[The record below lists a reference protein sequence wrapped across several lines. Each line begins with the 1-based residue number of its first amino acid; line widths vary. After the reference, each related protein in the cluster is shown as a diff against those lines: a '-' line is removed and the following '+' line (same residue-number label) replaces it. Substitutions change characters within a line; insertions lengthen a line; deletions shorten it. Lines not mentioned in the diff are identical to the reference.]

1 MNDAISSSVVVS
13 PEEAPVTLTRDDS
26 FTPLHGIATQVA
38 IGAVLLVLVY
48 YIKTKLVRTTKDFV
62 IANRKIGFG
71 FGVAGMI
78 SIWTWAMAVMMS
90 AAQTYTYGLSGLFW
104 FTVPNGL
111 AVIAVIPFA
120 RKIRTLMPSGYTIPE
135 FVRERFGG
143 ARLAVGV
150 VIVGALFG
158 SLIEI
163 IINLKGTALVTSAVF
178 GVDPILAALI
188 GLAVVLVYSALGGL
202 WSSVSTSTVSTLLH
216 TVPPAVV
223 VVAALHKAGGATSI
237 WTSVE
242 SQGNDLLSV
251 TRLDAATGFGI
262 TLALGLITATVAGQE
277 YWQLA
282 WGLKKKDVSR
292 TFLWAGAWFYPI
304 PICLGILGLVGL
316 GLNVDLN
323 RDLGGDAAAIG
334 PYLISHLGL
343 PSWVV
348 FAYVV
353 VVLTAC
359 YSVIDSAFTAIS
371 SVFVVDV
378 IKPLAPNISDR
389 SLYLWAKAPMLLGAV
404 IAALVVLTGAD
415 FVTIVLTSYAI
426 RTAIL
431 VPLVLALFWSRMTG
445 AGFVWGTV
453 LGIAIGMPI
462 RSAYGELVGSLAILS
477 ISAAVPLVLGLF
489 GSERYDF
496 EKLKKLPDAT
506 DSAAPGSE
514 PPLPAAPLAT

>member
-1 MNDAISSSVVVS
+1 MTD
-13 PEEAPVTLTRDDS
+13 VTLIRDTS
-26 FTPLHGIATQVA
+26 FTPVQGILTEIA
-38 IGAVLLVLVY
+38 IGAALLALVY
-48 YIKTKLVRTTKDFV
+48 YIKTRLVRTTKDFV
-62 IANRKIGFG
+62 IANRRIGFG

-120 RKIRTLMPSGYTIPE
+120 RKIRSLMPAGYTIPE

-143 ARLAVGV
+143 ARLAVAV
-150 VIVGALFG
+150 VILGALFG

-178 GVDPILAALI
+178 GVDPTLAAVI
-188 GLAVVLVYSALGGL
+188 GLAVVLAYSALGGL

-223 VVAALHKAGGATSI
+223 VVAALHKAGGADAI
-237 WTSVE
+237 WSSVAA
-242 SQGNDLLSV
+242 QGNDLLSV
-251 TRLDAATGFGI
+251 TRSDAATGFGI

-316 GLNVDLN
+316 GLHVDVT
-323 RDLGGDAAAIG
+323 RDLGGDAAAVG

-343 PSWVV
+343 PSWIV
-348 FAYVV
+348 FAYVIV
-353 VVLTAC
+353 ILTAC

-389 SLYLWAKAPMLLGAV
+389 SLFVWAKAPMVLAAL

-415 FVTIVLTSYAI
+415 FVSIVLTSYAI

-431 VPLVLALFWSRMTG
+431 VPLVLSLFWSKMTG

-453 LGIAIGMPI
+453 LGIAVGMPV
-462 RSAYGELVGSLAILS
+462 RSLYGELVGSLTILAV
-477 ISAAVPLVLGLF
+477 SASVPVVLGFLNPKP
-489 GSERYDF
+489 YDF
-496 EKLKKLPDAT
+496 SRLQAVRDLAD
-506 DSAAPGSE
+506 APGPASE
-514 PPLPAAPLAT
+514 PPLPAEPAAT